1 MTRQEEILAVV
12 RQFVDDLGQDPARI
26 VPEAKLREL
35 GIDSLH
41 AVDLVF
47 RFEEKFEIDIPM
59 ENFSATTVGEAI
71 AFMERQIDSAAS
83 APRQGGAA

>member
-1 MTRQEEILAVV
+1 MSRQDEILAVV
-12 RQFVDDLGQDPARI
+12 RQYVDDLGHDPTRI
-26 VPEAKLREL
+26 VPEAKLRDL

-59 ENFSATTVGEAI
+59 EEFGATTVAEAI
-71 AFMERQIDSAAS
+71 SFIEKQIGPLDRAS
-83 APRQGGAA
+83 PE